1 MANNKKNNN
10 TNNVIKIYAKQK
22 DPKSR
27 TFSYL
32 YDAVFR
38 LETPNG
44 IHKMVMNNPDLRE
57 RVLIMTYAYYRKRKL
72 PDQAINVLKRHDSA
86 MKAILNKH
94 YKDDQG
100 KYNLK
105 YFLPMKT
112 VLNTYPLNNRK
123 KVKDIVEEAK
133 KERSKISPYAN
144 MDSSLNHP
152 A

>member
-86 MKAILNKH
+86 MKAILNEH
-94 YKDDQG
+94 YQNRYDLHTIL
-100 KYNLK
+100 YNK
-105 YFLPMKT
+105 KKT